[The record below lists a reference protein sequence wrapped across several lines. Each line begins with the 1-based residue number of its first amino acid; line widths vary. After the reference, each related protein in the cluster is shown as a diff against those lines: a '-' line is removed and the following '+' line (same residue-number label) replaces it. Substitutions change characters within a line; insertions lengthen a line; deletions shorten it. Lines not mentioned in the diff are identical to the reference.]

1 MASQP
6 PAADAGSGSAG
17 MSPAELEQALREATA
32 SMQSH
37 GFGPR
42 TALIPDLRRAL
53 GRQVSRAEFDQGLR
67 RLREEGS
74 IGLAPHAH
82 PEFLS
87 PFEVQDALPEGRAL
101 LYLLRWLK

>member
-1 MASQP
+1 MASRP
-6 PAADAGSGSAG
+6 PTADGGSGSTG
-17 MSPAELEQALREATA
+17 LSPAEFEQALREATA

-42 TALIPDLRRAL
+42 RALIPDLRRAL
-53 GRQVSRAEFDQGLR
+53 GRQVSRGEFDQGLR

-74 IGLAPHAH
+74 IGLEPHAH

-87 PFEVQDALPEGRAL
+87 PSEVQDALLEGPSL

>member
-1 MASQP
+1 MASRP
-6 PAADAGSGSAG
+6 PTPDAGSGSTG
-17 MSPAELEQALREATA
+17 LSPAGFEQALREATA
-32 SMQSH
+32 SVQGH

-42 TALIPDLRRAL
+42 TALIPDLRRAI
-53 GRQVSRAEFDQGLR
+53 GARATRKEFDQGLR

-74 IGLAPHAH
+74 IGLERHTH

-87 PFEVQDALPEGRAL
+87 PYEVQDALPEGQSL

>member
-1 MASQP
+1 MASRP
-6 PAADAGSGSAG
+6 PTADAGSGSTG
-17 MSPAELEQALREATA
+17 LSPAEFEQALREATA

-53 GRQVSRAEFDQGLR
+53 GRQVSRGEFDQGLR

-74 IGLAPHAH
+74 IDLGPHAH
-82 PEFLS
+82 PEFLGPS
-87 PFEVQDALPEGRAL
+87 EVQGALPEGQSL

>member
-1 MASQP
+1 MDSRP
-6 PAADAGSGSAG
+6 PPAGSGSAG
-17 MSPAELEQALREATA
+17 LSPAEFEQALREATA
-32 SMQSH
+32 SLESH

-53 GRQVSRAEFDQGLR
+53 ARRVSREEFDQGLR

-74 IGLAPHAH
+74 ISLAPHAH
-82 PEFLS
+82 PEFLG
-87 PFEVQDALPEGRAL
+87 PYEVQDAFSEGESV